1 MTEREIFEGALDH
14 PEPAQRRAYL
24 DRACGGNAALRAR
37 IEALLQSHESASQ
50 FLNVPVGEQL
60 TPAACSTA
68 HTVDSGQAPGR
79 HAEDDDSPERV
90 ASSPDL
96 SFLAPSSKPGLL
108 GTLAHYDILQMLGQ
122 GTFGIVFRAYDE
134 KLQRTV
140 AIKVMNPQLAA
151 TSPPRKRFL
160 REARSAAAIN
170 HENIVQIYSVEDQP
184 LPYLVMEY
192 IEGQT
197 LKEKLD
203 HTGPLEVREVLHLG
217 RQIASGLAAAHA
229 QGLIHRDIKPG
240 NILLQGASLP
250 TPGGHASSASRHRPG
265 NILLQGASLSSPS
278 GRGVGGEGTL
288 RVKIADFGLARSRGR
303 CQPDT
308 QSGVISGTPLYMS
321 PEQAQGQPLDH
332 RSDLFSLGSVLYQM
346 ACGRPP
352 FRAATTLAVLKRVV
366 EEAPRPIQ
374 EVLPEVPDWLVAL
387 IAKLH
392 AKKPEDRFQSAREVA
407 DLLARCQTQLQQHGR
422 VELPPE
428 LLAYV
433 PKSEPATKNESPLA
447 TGSSAPAV
455 EPARRPLPAR
465 RYRWVAAA
473 AVLLAL
479 VAGLGT
485 TEATGVTNVR
495 STIIRLFSPDGTLIV
510 EVDDPGVS
518 VSIDGEDMVITGAGA
533 REIRLKPGQYKVL
546 ASKDGKVV
554 RQELV
559 TVTTNGRQV
568 VRVSKEGLAPA
579 TTPPAIDPEQA
590 AAQTLSGLGLRFH
603 VQLHH
608 NRQVLYAVKLPK
620 EPCDILGVT
629 VPLERPLTPQEVQA
643 KYLPAVLQL
652 PRLNTIDS
660 WGQPIPLTADDLA
673 RLAAAPAGRQLEWF
687 NARLEPSPE
696 ILQVLAR
703 FPRLTHCSF
712 SGRLFE
718 DEMIRFCQHLPRGI
732 TSLGLY
738 LDRPSQMDARG
749 IEALTA
755 RPIRHLLLMYGGFDR
770 EFAKK
775 VAAMPKLVEFYPI
788 HWGYGVAMP
797 LTDEV
802 VAELAQSQSLQS
814 LRLEGNQL
822 TDAGLESLARLKTLR
837 YLQVNH
843 NQGKDGVKLTQ
854 AGIAK
859 LAAALPKCK
868 IVWDGG
874 TIEPKAAAQP
884 K

>member
-37 IEALLQSHESASQ
+37 MEALLQSHESASG

-250 TPGGHASSASRHRPG
+250 SPGGHASSASRHRPG

-288 RVKIADFGLARSRGR
+288 RVKIADFGLARTADDASI
-303 CQPDT
+303 T

-533 REIRLKPGQYKVL
+533 KEIRLKPGQYKVL

-568 VRVSKEGLAPA
+568 VRVSKEG
-579 TTPPAIDPEQA
+579 
-590 AAQTLSGLGLRFH
+590 
-603 VQLHH
+603 
-608 NRQVLYAVKLPK
+608 
-620 EPCDILGVT
+620 
-629 VPLERPLTPQEVQA
+629 
-643 KYLPAVLQL
+643 
-652 PRLNTIDS
+652 
-660 WGQPIPLTADDLA
+660 
-673 RLAAAPAGRQLEWF
+673 
-687 NARLEPSPE
+687 
-696 ILQVLAR
+696 
-703 FPRLTHCSF
+703 
-712 SGRLFE
+712 
-718 DEMIRFCQHLPRGI
+718 
-732 TSLGLY
+732 
-738 LDRPSQMDARG
+738 
-749 IEALTA
+749 
-755 RPIRHLLLMYGGFDR
+755 
-770 EFAKK
+770 
-775 VAAMPKLVEFYPI
+775 
-788 HWGYGVAMP
+788 
-797 LTDEV
+797 
-802 VAELAQSQSLQS
+802 
-814 LRLEGNQL
+814 
-822 TDAGLESLARLKTLR
+822 
-837 YLQVNH
+837 
-843 NQGKDGVKLTQ
+843 
-854 AGIAK
+854 
-859 LAAALPKCK
+859 
-868 IVWDGG
+868 
-874 TIEPKAAAQP
+874 
-884 K
+884 

>member
-37 IEALLQSHESASQ
+37 MEALLQSHESASE

-60 TPAACSTA
+60 TPAACPTA

-90 ASSPDL
+90 SSSPDL
-96 SFLAPSSKPGLL
+96 SFLAPSSKPGSL
-108 GTLAHYDILQMLGQ
+108 GTLAHYEIVQMLGQ
-122 GTFGIVFRAYDE
+122 GAFGLVFRAYDE

-250 TPGGHASSASRHRPG
+250 
-265 NILLQGASLSSPS
+265 SPS

-288 RVKIADFGLARSRGR
+288 RVKIADFGLARAADDASI
-303 CQPDT
+303 T
-308 QSGVISGTPLYMS
+308 QSGLISGTPMYMS
-321 PEQAQGQPLDH
+321 PEQAQGRPLDH

-352 FRAATTLAVLKRVV
+352 FRAATTMAVLKRVV

-374 EVLPEVPDWLVAL
+374 EVLPEVPDWLVAI

-479 VAGLGT
+479 LAGLGT
-485 TEATGVTNVR
+485 TEATGVTNFRGAV
-495 STIIRLFSPDGTLIV
+495 IRLFSPDGTLIV

-533 REIRLKPGQYKVL
+533 KEIRLKPGQYKLL

-590 AAQTLSGLGLRFH
+590 AAQTLSELDLLFH

-608 NRQVLYAVKLPK
+608 NRQVLYNIKLPK
-620 EPCDILGVT
+620 EPCDILGVI
-629 VPLERPLTPQEVQA
+629 VPFERPLTPREVQA

-652 PRLNTIDS
+652 QRLKTIDS
-660 WGQPIPLTADDLA
+660 WGQAIPLTADDLA

-696 ILQVLAR
+696 ILRALAR

-738 LDRPSQMDARG
+738 LDLPSQMDARG

-755 RPIRHLLLMYGGFDR
+755 RPIRHLWLMYGGFDR

-775 VAAMPKLVEFYPI
+775 VAAMPKLVEFYAI
-788 HWGYGVAMP
+788 HWGQGVPMP

-822 TDAGLESLARLKTLR
+822 TDAGLESLAKLKTLR

-874 TIEPKAAAQP
+874 TIEPKTATRSD
-884 K
+884 

>member
-1 MTEREIFEGALDH
+1 
-14 PEPAQRRAYL
+14 
-24 DRACGGNAALRAR
+24 
-37 IEALLQSHESASQ
+37 
-50 FLNVPVGEQL
+50 
-60 TPAACSTA
+60 
-68 HTVDSGQAPGR
+68 
-79 HAEDDDSPERV
+79 
-90 ASSPDL
+90 
-96 SFLAPSSKPGLL
+96 
-108 GTLAHYDILQMLGQ
+108 
-122 GTFGIVFRAYDE
+122 
-134 KLQRTV
+134 
-140 AIKVMNPQLAA
+140 
-151 TSPPRKRFL
+151 
-160 REARSAAAIN
+160 
-170 HENIVQIYSVEDQP
+170 
-184 LPYLVMEY
+184 
-192 IEGQT
+192 
-197 LKEKLD
+197 
-203 HTGPLEVREVLHLG
+203 
-217 RQIASGLAAAHA
+217 
-229 QGLIHRDIKPG
+229 
-240 NILLQGASLP
+240 
-250 TPGGHASSASRHRPG
+250 
-265 NILLQGASLSSPS
+265 
-278 GRGVGGEGTL
+278 
-288 RVKIADFGLARSRGR
+288 
-303 CQPDT
+303 
-308 QSGVISGTPLYMS
+308 
-321 PEQAQGQPLDH
+321 
-332 RSDLFSLGSVLYQM
+332 
-346 ACGRPP
+346 
-352 FRAATTLAVLKRVV
+352 
-366 EEAPRPIQ
+366 
-374 EVLPEVPDWLVAL
+374 
-387 IAKLH
+387 
-392 AKKPEDRFQSAREVA
+392 
-407 DLLARCQTQLQQHGR
+407 
-422 VELPPE
+422 
-428 LLAYV
+428 
-433 PKSEPATKNESPLA
+433 
-447 TGSSAPAV
+447 
-455 EPARRPLPAR
+455 
-465 RYRWVAAA
+465 
-473 AVLLAL
+473 
-479 VAGLGT
+479 
-485 TEATGVTNVR
+485 
-495 STIIRLFSPDGTLIV
+495 
-510 EVDDPGVS
+510 
-518 VSIDGEDMVITGAGA
+518 
-533 REIRLKPGQYKVL
+533 
-546 ASKDGKVV
+546 
-554 RQELV
+554 
-559 TVTTNGRQV
+559 
-568 VRVSKEGLAPA
+568 LAPA

-696 ILQVLAR
+696 ILRALAR

-854 AGIAK
+854 AGIDK